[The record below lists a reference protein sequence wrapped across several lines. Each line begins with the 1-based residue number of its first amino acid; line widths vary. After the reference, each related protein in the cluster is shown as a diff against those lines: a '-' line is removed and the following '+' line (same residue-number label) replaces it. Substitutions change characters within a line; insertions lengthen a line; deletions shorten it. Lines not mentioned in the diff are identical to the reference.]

1 VDFTPFLAQL
11 RAEHALLGH
20 HLAQRSLVFCLG
32 SRLLVS
38 ALVRAASRPEAVLGA
53 ATTAAEGWSLVVRH
67 RPDLLIVNDGLEQG
81 CGVDLALRVKRHL
94 PRTRVLLV
102 LTMDSS
108 QARLGEVSEQRAGL
122 GPALDDV
129 LVRLDRRSAGIVVL
143 ALARDAM
150 GKLVWLPATGAE
162 PVPPE
167 EADAYVARQVGR
179 DPDLWVLEV
188 DDPRGRAT
196 LDTPSG

>member
-1 VDFTPFLAQL
+1 MAEPRL
-11 RAEHALLGH
+11 RTGLWVQATLRRLDLEGFPCALLRRGDDT
-20 HLAQRSLVFCLG
+20 A
-32 SRLLVS
+32 
-38 ALVRAASRPEAVLGA
+38 GA
-53 ATTAAEGWSLVVRH
+53 
-67 RPDLLIVNDGLEQG
+67 
-81 CGVDLALRVKRHL
+81 
-94 PRTRVLLV
+94 
-102 LTMDSS
+102 
-108 QARLGEVSEQRAGL
+108 
-122 GPALDDV
+122 V